1 MAGQTREQ
9 QGCLIKNSKSKVL
22 MVVGVN
28 YEVLPTLLSK
38 LYQHFSFEFTS

>member
-28 YEVLPTLLSK
+28 YEDFTNSSLQTLPA
-38 LYQHFSFEFTS
+38 FFI